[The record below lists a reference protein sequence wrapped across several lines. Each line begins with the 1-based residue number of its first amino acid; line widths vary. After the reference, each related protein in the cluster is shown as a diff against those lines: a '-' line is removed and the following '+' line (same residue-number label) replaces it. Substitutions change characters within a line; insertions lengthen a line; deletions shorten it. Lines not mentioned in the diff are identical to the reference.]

1 MGVNEVIRAKRV
13 VPMKNYI
20 IFVEFDNGEKKIYNC
35 YPLLQIPLFSELKDE
50 NFFREVYVDE
60 MGVVCWGDS
69 ADIAPN
75 ELYNNS
81 ESVDSFL
88 QVS

>member
-1 MGVNEVIRAKRV
+1 MIRAKKV

-20 IFVEFDNGEKKIYNC
+20 ILIEFENGERKIYNC
-35 YPLLQIPLFSELKDE
+35 YPLLQIPLFSGLKE
-50 NFFREVYVDE
+50 EEFFRKVHVDE
-60 MGVVCWGDS
+60 MGVVCWND
-69 ADIAPN
+69 ATDIAPN

-88 QVS
+88 EVS